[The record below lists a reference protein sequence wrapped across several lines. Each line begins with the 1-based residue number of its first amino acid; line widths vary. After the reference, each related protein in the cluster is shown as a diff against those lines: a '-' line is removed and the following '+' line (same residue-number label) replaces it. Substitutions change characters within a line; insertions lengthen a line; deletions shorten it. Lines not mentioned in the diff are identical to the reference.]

1 MRISMTMNG
10 VKIQKEIPTSWKD
23 VSFKNFLQLAKC
35 QSITDKLSL
44 FTGIESSTLLK
55 AKINNLDSIIKIL
68 SFTEQSPQVDQI
80 PETIQGHKMPKN
92 LELEEI
98 GRFEDLKLEAAKIK
112 ADDPDSVDVYAMF
125 CAIYALEEY
134 DYDKAKELKDVF
146 LNAPCEEVMAVG
158 NFTLVKLIGLNNPGL
173 LRTPK
178 PTSRLRSWRLAIK
191 GWLSRLAFTARYYS
205 WKRKL
210 RLTESSS

>member
-1 MRISMTMNG
+1 MKITMTLNG
-10 VKIQKEIPTSWKD
+10 VKIQKDIPTSWND
-23 VSFKNFLQLAKC
+23 VTFKNFLQLAKC
-35 QSITDKLSL
+35 QSITEKLSL

-55 AKINNLDSIIKIL
+55 AKINNLDSVIKIL
-68 SFTEQSPQVDQI
+68 SFTEQSPEVDRI
-80 PETIQGHKMPKN
+80 PETIEGYKMPKN
-92 LELEEI
+92 LELNEI

-112 ADDPDSVDVYAMF
+112 ADDPDSVEVYAMF

-146 LNAPCEEVMAVG
+146 VNAPCEEVMAVG

-173 LRTPK
+173 LKTPK
-178 PTSRLRSWRLAIK
+178 PTSRLRSWRLVIK

-210 RLTESSS
+210 RLIESSS

>member
-146 LNAPCEEVMAVG
+146 LNAPCEEVMAIG

-173 LRTPK
+173 LRTQK